1 MWAIFRLHQFPL
13 SNIKKT
19 YQAFQAFSTFIYIS
33 IRGITMYYG
42 ITEQSV
48 ISRHRIVVS
57 RPLGGRGSCALAAA
71 FAAAF
76 AASFTTWFETGQTC
90 DYCDCTIQSFSP
102 REYILQARTG
112 LQWVTIIQHWH
123 LKTIIV
129 VARQWNLEWA
139 QSPWVLFPGY
149 SFSFLI
155 YDWTVHAYDTVAYE
169 LFIDHAL

>member
-19 YQAFQAFSTFIYIS
+19 YQAFPGILEIYLHQHK
-33 IRGITMYYG
+33 GYYG
-42 ITEQSV
+42 IREQSV

-102 REYILQARTG
+102 REYITTG
-112 LQWVTIIQHWH
+112 SYWVAMGYNHSTLTSENDHCC
-123 LKTIIV
+123 
-129 VARQWNLEWA
+129 
-139 QSPWVLFPGY
+139 SP
-149 SFSFLI
+149 
-155 YDWTVHAYDTVAYE
+155 TVE
-169 LFIDHAL
+169 S

>member
-1 MWAIFRLHQFPL
+1 
-13 SNIKKT
+13 
-19 YQAFQAFSTFIYIS
+19 
-33 IRGITMYYG
+33 MYYG

-102 REYILQARTG
+102 REYITTG
-112 LQWVTIIQHWH
+112 SYWVAMGYNHSTLTSENDHCC
-123 LKTIIV
+123 
-129 VARQWNLEWA
+129 
-139 QSPWVLFPGY
+139 SPTVESWVGTESMSFISGLFVLIFDIWLDRACIRY
-149 SFSFLI
+149 SGI
-155 YDWTVHAYDTVAYE
+155 WTVYRSCIVTCYKYN
-169 LFIDHAL
+169 

>member
-1 MWAIFRLHQFPL
+1 MSAPQITVGRHELVQIHRISLMWAIFRLHQFPL

-19 YQAFQAFSTFIYIS
+19 YQAFPGILEIYLHQHK
-33 IRGITMYYG
+33 GYYG
-42 ITEQSV
+42 IREQSV

-102 REYILQARTG
+102 REYITTG
-112 LQWVTIIQHWH
+112 SYWVAMGYNHSTLTSENDHCC
-123 LKTIIV
+123 
-129 VARQWNLEWA
+129 
-139 QSPWVLFPGY
+139 SP
-149 SFSFLI
+149 
-155 YDWTVHAYDTVAYE
+155 TVE
-169 LFIDHAL
+169 S